1 MRGSVTSRHSF
12 VYIVLPSSLF
22 HELIIFFCSLLIYF
36 PTSFSFACFS
46 HCLFFVCSDLL
57 FLYSIFVYFFVY
69 FFSFPALHFIIRV
82 FLFFS
87 VCLFFAPRC
96 VGCLFLFPLFL
107 GVFVS
112 SPVSIF
118 SLRVYIFCRGFPFL
132 FHTHFL
138 FAYLF
143 LFVFSLAC
151 SISLFL
157 SSLPIICSV
166 FQYSFLLVMCYADQL
181 DT

>member
-1 MRGSVTSRHSF
+1 MRGSVNSRHSF
-12 VYIVLPSSLF
+12 VFIMLHSSLF
-22 HELIIFFCSLLIYF
+22 HELIIFFCSLRIYF

-46 HCLFFVCSDLL
+46 HCLFFVCSELF
-57 FLYSIFVYFFVY
+57 FLYFIFVY
-69 FFSFPALHFIIRV
+69 FFSFPALHFIICV
-82 FLFFS
+82 FLFSS
-87 VCLFFAPRC
+87 VCFPPFC
-96 VGCLFLFPLFL
+96 VDCLFLFPLFL

-118 SLRVYIFCRGFPFL
+118 SLRVYIFCRVFPFL

-151 SISLFL
+151 SVSLCL
-157 SSLPIICSV
+157 SFLPIICSA
-166 FQYSFLLVMCYADQL
+166 FQYSFLLVRC
-181 DT
+181 